1 MTLDADEISR
11 QLDPVEQHSG
21 FLFADRYDELIAQPW
36 VAPFYAGSGFFNT
49 GYWDSGVQSQQQACE
64 RLIDELARPLPARPS
79 RLLDVG
85 CGLGATT
92 RALQR
97 RLPETEILG
106 INISQRQLSSNP
118 HWPANV
124 GFAAM
129 DASRLALQNDSLDAI
144 VSVEAA
150 FHFNTRLD
158 FFREAERVLKPGG
171 MLVLSDIL
179 YLDVAAIGEWM
190 VPAANRIT
198 SIETYA
204 RQLDSL
210 GFEGI
215 KVTDATQPCWDG
227 FCTSMRNFFQTAHD
241 AGTLDGNSYRGMM
254 QLLDRLTGC
263 VAYYLIAS
271 ARKCIE

>member
-1 MTLDADEISR
+1 MTLDADEPSR
-11 QLDPVEQHSG
+11 RLDPVELCSG
-21 FLFADRYDELIAQPW
+21 FQFADRYDELMSQPW
-36 VAPFYAGSGFFNT
+36 VAPFYGGSGFFNT
-49 GYWDSGVQSQQQACE
+49 GYWDSGVQSPQQACE
-64 RLIDELARPLPARPS
+64 RLIDELTHLLPAEPS
-79 RLLDVG
+79 LLLDVG

-97 RLPETEILG
+97 RLPETKILG
-106 INISQRQLSSNP
+106 INISRRQLSSNP

-129 DASRLALQNDSLDAI
+129 DASRLALQSGSLDAI

-198 SIETYA
+198 SIETYS
-204 RQLDSL
+204 RQLNSL
-210 GFEGI
+210 GFECI
-215 KVTDATQPCWDG
+215 EVSDVTQPCWDG
-227 FCTSMRNFFQTAHD
+227 FCTSMRNFFQAAHD
-241 AGTLDGNSYRGMM
+241 SETLDGNSYHGMM

-271 ARKCIE
+271 ARKCTG